1 MLRYER
7 RLCVRED
14 ELEWETW
21 KDPSLKDRSP
31 IIWKTLISQDKT
43 DSSRL
48 VAGVAEIPEGT
59 LLIRHSHAEEEV
71 YYILEGEGHLELDDE
86 TIRVTRGT
94 SVFIPGN
101 VEHALTNTG
110 IRTLKLLYMF
120 PTDSFED
127 IEYTFPMKESLE

>member
-1 MLRYER
+1 MLNHER

-48 VAGVAEIPEGT
+48 VAGVAEIPVGT

-71 YYILEGEGHLELDDE
+71 YYILEGEGHLELDGD

-101 VEHALTNTG
+101 AEHALTNTG

-127 IEYTFPMKESLE
+127 IEYTFPMNESLE